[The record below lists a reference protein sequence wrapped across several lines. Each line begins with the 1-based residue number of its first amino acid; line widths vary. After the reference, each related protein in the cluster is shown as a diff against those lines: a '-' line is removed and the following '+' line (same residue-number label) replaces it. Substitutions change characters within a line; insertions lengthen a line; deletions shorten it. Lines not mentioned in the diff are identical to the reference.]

1 MRRAARRGH
10 VMLVTLAALT
20 ALAVMAGVVWARLS
34 VVREGR
40 MAEERRTQLLWLAR
54 GATAGGRPG
63 TKTVLIAREQ
73 VKVNTRVWQLGAVAR
88 VSSDATLSDWGTAHV
103 EALLDRAGK
112 VVDWRERYE
121 RVVIQPPPGKPAPG
135 R

>member
-1 MRRAARRGH
+1 MRPAALRGH
-10 VMLVTLAALT
+10 ALLVVLAALT
-20 ALAVMAGVVWARLS
+20 ALAATAGVVWARIS
-34 VVREGR
+34 VDREGR

-54 GATAGGRPG
+54 GATTAGRPG

-73 VKVNTRVWQLGAVAR
+73 VKVNTRVWQLGSVAR
-88 VSSDATLSDWGTAHV
+88 VASDASLSLWGTAHV

-121 RVVIQPPPGKPAPG
+121 RVVVQPPSGKPAPG